1 MKSIETIVCANSMN
15 ELDRIVQWM
24 EEIAEKWELA
34 PGIVFNL
41 NLVIEEAFTNI
52 VNYAF
57 TDQQKHTIE
66 ILMEIENQVLTVRI
80 TDEGKAYDPTLKEDP
95 DITLRAEEREIGGLG
110 IFLIRKIMDKVEYQ
124 RIDNKNVFT
133 MWKKL

>member
-1 MKSIETIVCANSMN
+1 MN
-15 ELDRIVQWM
+15 ELDRIVQWI
-24 EEIAEKWELA
+24 EEIAEKFELS
-34 PGIVFNL
+34 PGVVFNL

-57 TDQQKHTIE
+57 TDLQKHSIE
-66 ILMEIENQVLTVRI
+66 IQIELENQVLSLSI
-80 TDEGKAYDPTLKEDP
+80 TDDGIAYDPTLKEEP

-110 IFLIRKIMDKVEYQ
+110 IFLIRKIMDSVKYQ

-133 MWKKL
+133 MWKNL